1 MKLILALMTVFMT
14 CLAVFATYGVASAT
28 ISSMEYLGSY
38 TPSQIVKVW
47 WGETANIVVKGTFLD
62 LSTGIEIV
70 NASGNP
76 VSALTP
82 AVTERHGG
90 SNTRI
95 TVRVTSATT
104 VPLGQYTVRIRYAVE
119 TSGPDQFKFRLYD
132 LGDIT
137 SITMA
142 GDATNVRVGQ
152 PYTFDVRGLR
162 LDNAQIHAAAFGDTI
177 SDARVLDRGSTLVR
191 VSVTIAKPGFF
202 QINSRQFYDKDLPS
216 PPAFCGIPPC
226 YRGQG
231 AIVVNVRI
239 NPVVTSLTPSIVQP
253 GTVVEI
259 RGANLK
265 PQDHTVKLEYKT
277 KYFGVER
284 RFRDLAGNNSALTF
298 SAPQNVQPDSL
309 VLHYTKTGEQVS
321 QVTAITQK
329 LHVLEPPQV
338 TGATEGLAPWTAG
351 GQTYDT
357 IRPGRVTL
365 VGKHLIPPPAAQPAP
380 GPVGLP
386 SFSPV
391 TQKTPIPSAQTTVT
405 FGATP
410 LPVQSV
416 TYVSSFDA
424 QGKLDGRDLLV
435 LTVPDL
441 PATQSATLTVTT
453 PGGTAT
459 RPNILYVD
467 KPAVT
472 KVQEQTGVPG
482 APPFR
487 DLPAQTLIRG
497 KIARLIG
504 SGLRVS
510 IPPFP
515 ATGRTM
521 VQQGKVK
528 IGGTEA
534 QVFSFSGS
542 PPSPDETTYLDFT
555 VPANATSGQLTVST
569 FGGETVVGSF
579 QVADVTGLPV
589 ASFTLV
595 PASVVGGG
603 QVTGSAALTGTVPPG
618 QSGGQLEIFGNPEVM
633 QTVAPLSI
641 TSNPMTFTIATK
653 PVAITRNETI
663 SARSGGISKSAT
675 LTLLPLQPAA
685 LTLSTTNVVGGNPV
699 MGTVQMNGSVP
710 ASAGVTVA
718 LSSSDP
724 TAATVPPTATVNG
737 NTATFTINT
746 AAVASARSVTI
757 SATGA
762 GLPRSATMTVGP
774 ASLAGVS
781 VNPAVA
787 VATQSVG
794 GAVTMTGPVVSARSV
809 ALTSSDP
816 AAQVPASVTV
826 SGTSATFQVTTS
838 VVTTPKSA
846 TITATALGV
855 SKTTTLTVN
864 PLTIQS
870 VTLSPSSIRAGG
882 TSTGTVTLSAVPG
895 KSLVVPLSSSNTN
908 VATVPSQISFAP
920 GQGSQIFAVTA
931 KSPIAQQATVMIR
944 ANIATHFGEA
954 SLNVTP

>member
-1 MKLILALMTVFMT
+1 
-14 CLAVFATYGVASAT
+14 
-28 ISSMEYLGSY
+28 MEYVGSY
-38 TPSQIVKVW
+38 TPTQTVKVW
-47 WGETANIVVKGTFLD
+47 RGETANIVVKGTYLD
-62 LSTGIEIV
+62 LSTGVEIV

-76 VSALTP
+76 VSGLTP
-82 AVTERHGG
+82 AITERHGG

-95 TVRVTSATT
+95 TVRVTSLTT
-104 VPLGQYTVRIRYAVE
+104 VALGQYTVRIRYAVE
-119 TSGPDQFKFRLYD
+119 TSGPDQFKIRLYD

-137 SITMA
+137 SITMV
-142 GDATNVRVGQ
+142 GDTTNVKVGQ
-152 PYTFDVRGLR
+152 PYTFEARGSR
-162 LDNAQIHAAAFGDTI
+162 LGNAAINTPAFGDTI
-177 SDARVLDRGSTLVR
+177 SDARILDAGDTLVR

-202 QINSRQFYDKDLPS
+202 RVDRQHFYDRNLPS
-216 PPAFCGIPPC
+216 PPLFCGPAC

-231 AIVVNVRI
+231 TILVNARI
-239 NPVVTSLTPSIVQP
+239 NPVVTSLSPAVVQP

-284 RFRDLAGNNSALTF
+284 RFRDLAGNNSTLTF

-321 QVTAITQK
+321 QLAAITQK

-357 IRPGRVTL
+357 IRAGRVTL
-365 VGKHLIPPPAAQPAP
+365 VGKHLISPPGA
-380 GPVGLP
+380 LP
-386 SFSPV
+386 TFSPV
-391 TQKTPIPSAQTTVT
+391 TQKRPTPSAQTTVT

-453 PGGTAT
+453 TGGTAT

-487 DLPAQTLIRG
+487 DLPAPTLIRG

-515 ATGRTM
+515 ATSRTM

-633 QTVAPLSI
+633 QTVAPLNI
-641 TSNPMTFTIATK
+641 TSNPMTLTITTK
-653 PVAITRNETI
+653 PVSITRNETI
-663 SARSGGISKSAT
+663 SARSGGVSKSAT
-675 LTLLPLQPAA
+675 LTLFPLQPTA

-699 MGTVQMNGSVP
+699 TGTVQMNGSVP

-724 TAATVPPTATVNG
+724 TAATVPATAVVNG
-737 NTATFTINT
+737 STATFTINT

-757 SATGA
+757 SATAG

-781 VNPAVA
+781 VNPATA
-787 VATQSVG
+787 IATQSVG
-794 GAVTMTGPVVSARSV
+794 GAVTMTGPVPSRSV

-870 VTLSPSSIRAGG
+870 VTVSPTSIRAGAIA
-882 TSTGTVTLSAVPG
+882 TGTVTLSAVPG
-895 KSLVVPLSSSNTN
+895 KSLIVTLSSSDTN
-908 VATVPSQISFAP
+908 LATVPPQISFAS

-931 KSPIAQQATVMIR
+931 KSPIAQPATVTIR
-944 ANIATHFGEA
+944 ANIATLFRDA
-954 SLNVTP
+954 NLNVTP

>member
-1 MKLILALMTVFMT
+1 MRQVSASMTVLT
-14 CLAVFATYGVASAT
+14 ACLAVLATHGVASAT
-28 ISSMEYLGSY
+28 ISSMQYIDTY
-38 TPSQIVKVW
+38 TPTQIVKVW
-47 WGETANIVVKGTFLD
+47 RGETANIVVKGTYLD

-76 VSALTP
+76 VSGLTP

-95 TVRVTSATT
+95 TVRVTSATS
-104 VPLGQYTVRIRYAVE
+104 VPLDQYTVRIRYAVE

-132 LGDIT
+132 LGDVNT
-137 SITMA
+137 ITMV
-142 GDATNVRVGQ
+142 GDTTNVKVGQ
-152 PYTFDVRGLR
+152 AYTFEARGVRLN
-162 LDNAQIHAAAFGDTI
+162 NAAINTQAFGDRI

-191 VSVTIAKPGFF
+191 LSVTIAKPGFF
-202 QINSRQFYDKDLPS
+202 QINNQHFYDSNLPAA
-216 PPAFCGIPPC
+216 PTFCGPAC

-231 AIVVNVRI
+231 VIVVNARI
-239 NPVVTSLTPSIVQP
+239 NPVVTSLSPTVVQP

-265 PQDHTVKLEYKT
+265 PDGHTVKLEYKT

-284 RFRDLAGNNSALTF
+284 TFRDLAGNNSTLTF
-298 SAPQNVQPDSL
+298 TAPQNVQPDSL

-321 QVTAITQK
+321 QLAAITQK
-329 LHVLEPPQV
+329 LHVLEPPQI
-338 TGATEGLAPWTAG
+338 TGATEGLAPWTTG

-365 VGKHLIPPPAAQPAP
+365 VGKHLIPPPAAQPAF
-380 GPVGLP
+380 VA
-386 SFSPV
+386 V
-391 TQKTPIPSAQTTVT
+391 TQKKPLPSPQTTVT
-405 FGATP
+405 FGSTP

-416 TYVSSFDA
+416 TYVASFDA
-424 QGKLDGRDLLV
+424 QGKLDGRDLLI

-459 RPNILYVD
+459 RPNLLYVD
-467 KPAVT
+467 KPVVT
-472 KVQEQTGVPG
+472 KVQDQPGVPG

-487 DLPAQTLIRG
+487 DLPSQTLIRG
-497 KIARLIG
+497 KIHRLIG

-515 ATGRTM
+515 ATGRIM
-521 VQQGKVK
+521 IQHAKVK
-528 IGGTEA
+528 IGGIET
-534 QVFSFSGS
+534 QVFHFSGS

-555 VPANATSGQLTVST
+555 VPANATPGQLTVST

-595 PASVVGGG
+595 PASVIGGG
-603 QVTGSAALTGTVPPG
+603 SVTGSAALTGTISPG

-633 QTVAPLSI
+633 QGIAPLNI

-653 PVAITRNETI
+653 PVSITRNETI
-663 SARSGGISKSAT
+663 SARSGGISKSAA
-675 LTLLPLQPAA
+675 LTVLPLQPAA

-699 MGTVQMNGSVP
+699 TGAAQMNGSVP

-757 SATGA
+757 SATAG

-781 VNPAVA
+781 VNPVTV

-794 GAVTMTGPVVSARSV
+794 GSVTMTGPVSARSV
-809 ALTSSDP
+809 ALTSSDS

-826 SGTSATFQVTTS
+826 TGTGATFQVATS
-838 VVTTPKSA
+838 VVTSPRSA

-870 VTLSPSSIRAGG
+870 VTISPTSIRAGA
-882 TSTGTVTLSAVPG
+882 TATGTVTLSAVPG
-895 KSLVVPLSSSNTN
+895 KSLTVALSSSNTN

-931 KSPIAQQATVMIR
+931 KSPIAQQATVTIR
-944 ANIATHFGEA
+944 ANIATLFGEA